1 MKLLQCLQ
9 VGQAL
14 MSVGNG
20 GRYQMRD
27 QNCLPKFNRQLVL
40 DLNSRTLT
48 PAPAAL
54 DLQPEAPPVP
64 GFGARLDGPVAPILK
79 TPSPKFRSSARAT
92 GPLRQ
97 AELSLENVKV
107 VCNDLR
113 DSDVELVIKR
123 NRPVETGSANN
134 PRMTTPPAPR
144 PWLGWLGNMLAR
156 TSRSI
161 SSAQ

>member
-20 GRYQMRD
+20 GRYRMRD

-40 DLNSRTLT
+40 DLNSRPLE
-48 PAPAAL
+48 PAPAVL
-54 DLQPEAPPVP
+54 DLKPEAPPAP
-64 GFGARLDGPVAPILK
+64 CSGARLDGPVAPIPHT
-79 TPSPKFRSSARAT
+79 TPPKFRSSARAS

-113 DSDVELVIKR
+113 DSDVALVIKR
-123 NRPVETGSANN
+123 NRPVETGSVSN
-134 PRMTTPPAPR
+134 PRLTTPPAPR
-144 PWLGWLGNMLAR
+144 PWLSWLGNVLAR
-156 TSRSI
+156 SSRSL